1 MNSVCQI
8 FIFYTHFLE
17 NHSIFLNVD
26 CVYLY
31 WKKNKNKKPFKVSN
45 FWLSRNYL
53 FIARVLI
60 SVMIYAVLLFYGVF
74 STNKIEIYSM
84 QWNCIC
90 SLIFTIHNRFFSSY
104 HTLFM
109 LSYFLCCLILGP
121 LSCNISFSF
130 ILRTDGFSMWFFLL
144 VF

>member
-1 MNSVCQI
+1 MIIQIKLYRTKNKHKKSLMYSYKKGSYLISCEIFFLLKFQQVNSVCQI

-31 WKKNKNKKPFKVSN
+31 WKKNKNKKPFKVPN

-60 SVMIYAVLLFYGVF
+60 SVMIYAVLLFYGIF
-74 STNKIEIYSM
+74 STN
-84 QWNCIC
+84 
-90 SLIFTIHNRFFSSY
+90 
-104 HTLFM
+104 
-109 LSYFLCCLILGP
+109 
-121 LSCNISFSF
+121 
-130 ILRTDGFSMWFFLL
+130 
-144 VF
+144 